1 MSGIFGYGEDAFTLC
16 ALKNRKNEVLNK
28 FDDTRAG
35 KPASVSHKKF
45 FDDIG

>member
-1 MSGIFGYGEDAFTLC
+1 MSRIFSYGEDAFTLWT
-16 ALKNRKNEVLNK
+16 LKNRKNEILNK

-45 FDDIG
+45 FGDIG